1 MMALNPK
8 TQGTELVPVQFE
20 ELEESFSDAM
30 IQKLKKEYEPM
41 RGKTISVTNA
51 NKLGNIIY

>member
-41 RGKTISVTNA
+41 RGKTISVTN
-51 NKLGNIIY
+51 G